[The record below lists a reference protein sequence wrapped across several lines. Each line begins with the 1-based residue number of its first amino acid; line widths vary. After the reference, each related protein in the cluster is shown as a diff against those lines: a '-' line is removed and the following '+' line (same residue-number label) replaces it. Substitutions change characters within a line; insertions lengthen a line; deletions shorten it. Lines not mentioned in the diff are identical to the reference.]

1 MRDVSDERR
10 PRAVFLAGVGERLGT
25 GLARAF
31 AAAGDRFVEI
41 AGQPPSAR
49 SHEVDVCPVGRPP

>member
-1 MRDVSDERR
+1 M
-10 PRAVFLAGVGERLGT
+10 FLAGVGERLGT